1 MKNASQQSNA
11 AQQSAVSRARP
22 AQARR
27 ALPAANSR
35 PVVQALEVLE
45 APAGRGERPGSPHLA
60 PAAVRGAPKDPPP
73 ASRSLMSPAGM
84 PKAYVAEVG
93 EVSEINPLSQGFLSS
108 INQVKALTV
117 ANEKLAIAS
126 KRGTLAQSR
135 GYELSDLYAIAEI
148 AYHYLMNGGTGIAVT
163 LYEGLCAVAPNEA
176 YFTLGLGLA
185 LDHSGDKKG
194 AFAAYTR
201 AGELDPH
208 DARPDVNRA
217 ELLLEN
223 GDKNRARQLLSRA
236 LGKAANRGDAALERK
251 AQAILTHI
259 SRA

>member
-1 MKNASQQSNA
+1 MKNA
-11 AQQSAVSRARP
+11 AQQNAASLQNAASQSGVSRARP
-22 AQARR
+22 VRR
-27 ALPAANSR
+27 PLAATNR
-35 PVVQALEVLE
+35 PVVQAPQAQASQARVEVL
-45 APAGRGERPGSPHLA
+45 PVERH
-60 PAAVRGAPKDPPP
+60 DTPPP
-73 ASRSLMSPAGM
+73 AQNSIARRALQDR
-84 PKAYVAEVG
+84 AYVAEVG

-126 KRGTLAQSR
+126 KRRTLAQSR
-135 GYELSDLYAIAEI
+135 GYELQDLYAIAEI
-148 AYHYLMNGGTGIAVT
+148 AYHYLMNGGTSIAVT
-163 LYEGLCAVAPNEA
+163 LYEGLSAVAPNEA
-176 YFTLGLGLA
+176 YFALGLGLA

-217 ELLLEN
+217 ELLLES